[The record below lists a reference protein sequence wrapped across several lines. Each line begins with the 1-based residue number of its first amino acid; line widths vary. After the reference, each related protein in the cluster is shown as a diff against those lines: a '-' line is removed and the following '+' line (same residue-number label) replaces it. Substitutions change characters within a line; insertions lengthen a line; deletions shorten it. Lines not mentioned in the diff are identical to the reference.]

1 MKYQTLKAIPSN
13 VQIQIYG
20 QAMAEKMAL
29 LANVQAGDK
38 VTALFPG
45 GLGLKDGKVNP
56 LLILKDGKV
65 NPLLILKDGKVNPL
79 LILKDGKVN
88 PLLIFKDHIVINLGG
103 RFGTPGVVD
112 ANNLVKVTRPVMNS

>member
-1 MKYQTLKAIPSN
+1 MKYETLKAVPSN

-20 QAMAEKMAL
+20 QALAEKMAL

-45 GLGLKDGKVNP
+45 GLGLKDGKAVREY
-56 LLILKDGKV
+56 KERT
-65 NPLLILKDGKVNPL
+65 
-79 LILKDGKVN
+79 GKVN

-103 RFGTPGVVD
+103 RFGTPGYVD
-112 ANNLVKVTRPVMNS
+112 ASTLVKVTRPAVGS

>member
-79 LILKDGKVN
+79 LI
-88 PLLIFKDHIVINLGG
+88 FKDHIVINLGG